1 MKLMMTFLIAGA
13 IAFASETRTFVGTI
27 TDSMCGLD
35 HKMMKIT
42 PEDKCVRECVRMSSQ
57 YKYVLHDGKNAYKL
71 SDQETPTK
79 FAAQKVKVTGVLY
92 EKTGII
98 KVEKIESA
106 K

>member
-1 MKLMMTFLIAGA
+1 MKLIITLLMAGA
-13 IAFASETRTFVGTI
+13 IVFASETRTFVGTI
-27 TDSMCGLD
+27 TDSMCGMD
-35 HKMMKIT
+35 HKMMDIT

-57 YKYVLHDGKNAYKL
+57 HKYVLHDGKRAYRL
-71 SDQETPTK
+71 SDQETPAK

-98 KVEKIESA
+98 KVEKIETA